1 MRDREGKGEAMTFT
15 KCECF
20 EFHTLC
26 SVNPAPPRA
35 GSRKSKQP
43 HSETIGLRY
52 FTMFVL
58 PYLQRNW
65 IIFARLSWLQWYNTQ
80 VEQMVCVI
88 YLVSESLYLLA
99 GVCCTAIETH
109 TDHTC
114 QSGSFCFLLFKF
126 PSLSLMDYIPHT
138 SQSHTRTTH
147 HTHSATSAARRLT

>member
-35 GSRKSKQP
+35 GSRKSRQP

-88 YLVSESLYLLA
+88 NLVSESLSLPCLLA
-99 GVCCTAIETH
+99 DVCCTAIGDIQTTPVNQALSVSYSLHSPPSHSWTIYHTH
-109 TDHTC
+109 A
-114 QSGSFCFLLFKF
+114 
-126 PSLSLMDYIPHT
+126 PH
-138 SQSHTRTTH
+138 TH
-147 HTHSATSAARRLT
+147 HTHCY